1 MKEADKNIQSAGT
14 GERCDR
20 NQCFKCF
27 NIGLLVLLATLLT
40 NMASVRKLFRGESS
54 TIIQKM
60 ALAVIFG
67 AISIVSTFTGTKTGG
82 AIVNTRVIGV
92 LTAGIMGGPFVGMMT
107 ALIAGA
113 HRFLFDIGGFTAASC
128 AVSTL
133 VEGVL
138 GSLVY
143 KKYKAGEMDSVDLF
157 FLTAEAEILQMVII
171 LMISKRLGAAM
182 ESGDCRPDDRHEF
195 CGNGA
200 LFQDL

>member
-1 MKEADKNIQSAGT
+1 MTGT
-14 GERCDR
+14 MFF
-20 NQCFKCF
+20 NMLL

-67 AISIVSTFTGTKTGG
+67 AISIVSTYTGTKTGG

-138 GSLVY
+138 GSQSVIKTY
-143 KKYKAGEMDSVDLF
+143 KVGRIRTGISGIYRLSVQG
-157 FLTAEAEILQMVII
+157 T
-171 LMISKRLGAAM
+171 S
-182 ESGDCRPDDRHEF
+182 
-195 CGNGA
+195 
-200 LFQDL
+200 LFQPLPGITHVNSLYEISGK

>member
-1 MKEADKNIQSAGT
+1 MTGT
-14 GERCDR
+14 MFF
-20 NQCFKCF
+20 NMLL

-67 AISIVSTFTGTKTGG
+67 AISIVSTYTGTKTGG

-113 HRFLFDIGGFTAASC
+113 HRFCLISAALQQLPARSRRWWKACWEVWSIKSTRQERWTASIC
-128 AVSTL
+128 FS
-133 VEGVL
+133 
-138 GSLVY
+138 
-143 KKYKAGEMDSVDLF
+143 
-157 FLTAEAEILQMVII
+157 
-171 LMISKRLGAAM
+171 
-182 ESGDCRPDDRHEF
+182 
-195 CGNGA
+195 
-200 LFQDL
+200 